1 MKTLTLSVVA
11 LSLLGTLTLGMAED
25 TASTSIN
32 VDAQISAIENAKTQ
46 EQRVALVNEFKTNI
60 STLSKEDRT
69 VAIEQLRST
78 MQANGERT
86 QTHAQ
91 VRERTRVAQMEEN
104 ENIQAQQQMN
114 QHRAASQ
121 AMGQG
126 MMSGSMSG
134 GASAG
139 MSHGAGSASAG
150 MSHGAGGASAGMS
163 HGTNGASTSHNS
175 NTQNNFMG
183 H

>member
-78 MQANGERT
+78 MQANGE
-86 QTHAQ
+86 QTRAQ
-91 VRERTRVAQMEEN
+91 VRERMRISQMEEN
-104 ENIQAQQQMN
+104 ENMQTQQQMN

-126 MMSGSMSG
+126 MMSGSGSG
-134 GASAG
+134 GAN
-139 MSHGAGSASAG
+139 MP
-150 MSHGAGGASAGMS
+150 
-163 HGTNGASTSHNS
+163 NG
-175 NTQNNFMG
+175 FMG
-183 H
+183 NR

>member
-69 VAIEQLRST
+69 IAIEQLRST

-86 QTHAQ
+86 QTRAQ
-91 VRERTRVAQMEEN
+91 VRERTRIAQMEEN
-104 ENIQAQQQMN
+104 ENMQTQQQMN

-126 MMSGSMSG
+126 MMSG

-139 MSHGAGSASAG
+139 I
-150 MSHGAGGASAGMS
+150 S
-163 HGTNGASTSHNS
+163 HGTSGASTSHNS